1 MHALNRG
8 YMWTAVLAAAGFVGG
23 TYWLLNPA
31 GHPAAWWH
39 FALCGVI
46 GIATSIA
53 VVYIPRYYTESG
65 DRPVQSIAAA
75 SVTGPA
81 TNIIAGVAGAL
92 ECTALPTFTIST
104 AIIASY
110 KLGASSGLAHAG
122 LFGTA
127 VATMGM
133 LGTAAYILAM
143 DTFGPITDNAGGIIE
158 MSHQPEAIR
167 KRTDRLDAVGNT
179 TKALT
184 KGYAIG
190 SAALAA
196 FLLFSAYLDEV
207 ALLGSP
213 LQAVDISKPEVFVG
227 GLLGAMLVFW
237 FSALAIGA
245 VTKAAVS
252 VIKEVRRQFQADPG
266 ILKGTSRPDYGTAVD
281 IVTIGALK
289 AMVAPGLL
297 AVAMPIA
304 VGLFFKLFHLGA
316 ETVAAFLM
324 VGTIGGILM
333 ATLLNNGGGAWDN
346 AKKFIETGEYGGKGS
361 PAHKARVVPV
371 WFSGVACA
379 LAGLC
384 YAELAAMI
392 PQAGSAYAYSYA
404 TLGELV
410 AWIIG
415 WDLILEYAVGNVAVA
430 ISWGDYFTSLLRSF
444 DFQLPVWLTTGY
456 RTALL
461 SPDPALHGL
470 LQGAPHVAD
479 IPILVNLPAFVIV
492 MLITWLLML
501 GVRESATANNIMVT
515 IKLLVLGL
523 FVIAGLTHLRSA
535 NLHPFAP
542 NGFRGI
548 HQGAAIVFFAY
559 IGFDAISTAAEE
571 TKNPQRNLPIGILGG
586 LAICT
591 LIYMIVGTVLTGM
604 VPYTEL
610 VGVAD
615 PLAKALNSAGFT
627 TVGWIVALGAIVSM
641 SAVLLVF
648 QYGQP
653 RIFFAMGRDGLLPPW
668 AARVHQRTRVPYIT
682 TLITG
687 IFVGLW
693 SLIGDAGETYNLTN
707 IGTLFAF
714 VLVCVGVLVLRHTD
728 RDRPRPFR
736 VPLVWVVSL
745 TGAALCVFVMVG
757 LPGETWWRFA
767 IWLAIG
773 LALYVFYGFRHS
785 RLHAPPSDLGR

>member
-1 MHALNRG
+1 LSSARQLLRRKPISELLVEGESPYALKRALG
-8 YMWTAVLAAAGFVGG
+8 AGDLIMLGIGAVIGAGIFGAIGTAAAGQ
-23 TYWLLNPA
+23 YDAA
-31 GHPAAWWH
+31 GH
-39 FALCGVI
+39 LV
-46 GIATSIA
+46 
-53 VVYIPRYYTESG
+53 RSG
-65 DRPVQSIAAA
+65 A
-75 SVTGPA
+75 GPA
-81 TNIIAGVAGAL
+81 LVL
-92 ECTALPTFTIST
+92 S
-104 AIIASY
+104 
-110 KLGASSGLAHAG
+110 
-122 LFGTA
+122 
-127 VATMGM
+127 
-133 LGTAAYILAM
+133 
-143 DTFGPITDNAGGIIE
+143 
-158 MSHQPEAIR
+158 
-167 KRTDRLDAVGNT
+167 
-179 TKALT
+179 
-184 KGYAIG
+184 
-190 SAALAA
+190 
-196 FLLFSAYLDEV
+196 FLLL
-207 ALLGSP
+207 
-213 LQAVDISKPEVFVG
+213 
-227 GLLGAMLVFW
+227 
-237 FSALAIGA
+237 
-245 VTKAAVS
+245 
-252 VIKEVRRQFQADPG
+252 
-266 ILKGTSRPDYGTAVD
+266 
-281 IVTIGALK
+281 
-289 AMVAPGLL
+289 
-297 AVAMPIA
+297 
-304 VGLFFKLFHLGA
+304 
-316 ETVAAFLM
+316 
-324 VGTIGGILM
+324 
-333 ATLLNNGGGAWDN
+333 
-346 AKKFIETGEYGGKGS
+346 
-361 PAHKARVVPV
+361 
-371 WFSGVACA
+371 GVACA

-392 PQAGSAYAYSYA
+392 PQAGSAYAYTYA

-430 ISWGDYFTSLLRSF
+430 ISWGDYFTSLLGSF
-444 DFQLPVWLTTGY
+444 HVHLPAWLVTGY

-461 SPDPALHGL
+461 SPDAGVHGL
-470 LQGAPHVAD
+470 LQTAPHVLGVPILVNLPAWLVTGYRTARLSPD
-479 IPILVNLPAFVIV
+479 AGVHGLLQTAPHVLGVPILVNLPAFVIV
-492 MLITWLLML
+492 ALITWLLML

-523 FVIAGLTHLRSA
+523 FIVAGLTHLSA
-535 NLHPFAP
+535 ANYHPFAP
-542 NGFRGI
+542 NGFRGV

-591 LIYMIVGTVLTGM
+591 VIYMIVGAVLTGM
-604 VPYTEL
+604 VPYSEL
-610 VGVAD
+610 GVAD

-785 RLHAPPSDLGR
+785 RLHAPTGLRQ